1 MSARR
6 RSVFFLT
13 VFSAV
18 AACAFGLTVD
28 SYDAGT
34 GVSQVAVGAPDTP
47 SVFIGGLNTLLH
59 LSENL
64 TRLNELSLGPKRD
77 SPDCDPAQGKEC
89 EDGILTANEVKVLEV
104 DRKKRKLLACG
115 SVRQGVC
122 TLHSLQNISNFVQ
135 MADSAVSN
143 FLGSK
148 KSVVVLFDESTSVQE
163 SLMFVGQ
170 EYDDRNLSF
179 SPNVFSTRVIKS
191 VGSGHAIEFMRN
203 DPEAQQISALDIRLE
218 VKPTYHMEFVDIMQD
233 STFVY
238 FFTNQQKSV
247 QDSLTPYPRIG
258 RICVGDLVYVSY
270 VEMGLICNDG
280 VKDYPLL
287 LASVIHSDIL
297 YFSAAQT
304 LAQSPFEVDEGQG
317 SVLCAVPMTTITTQF
332 QQINFECYNSP
343 NQAVIPSWKQA
354 DTACVFTDVNINV
367 DFCGRDT
374 NWGIQALPVADKQ
387 LTSNIKLLKKFDAG
401 TVITSLSATT
411 QERQTVLLLG
421 SNTGHLM
428 KVAVKKKSGGGFDA
442 YQYMTHQI
450 SDKPIKHDMPLD
462 ANGTH
467 VFILSD
473 TKVYRFPVATCA
485 VHKDCGDCLKSRDP
499 LGCGWCG
506 DTCTTRAECS
516 QTWVDADPAF
526 TPSCPPVLSSISP
539 VSGPME
545 GGTLLTVSGKD
556 FGSKRDSVRF
566 VEVSG
571 VPCQLIEH
579 TSEKLVCRMQQAS
592 KVLEGRVF
600 LTINEQTHTDA
611 RPYYI
616 MGNATSKQSYSFA
629 NPSVSS
635 YSPDQGPLSGGT
647 NIIIIGTY
655 LDVGSNLTVDVGNS
669 TTCKVFSKS
678 HTEIHCTTSSSTT
691 GEGKR
696 NVVVTI
702 DNQQLTL
709 SKPFTILRDPIV
721 EKITPTRSF
730 VSGGIQITV
739 VGSNLHAAVEP
750 TLRAKYRGEQVQ
762 ASEVCKSSE
771 AGRRLKCP
779 ALNMRSVMAPE
790 EGSPEIVSIFVVI
803 DGVRLLEKDSLLN
816 HFEYYPDPEFYPF
829 TELGKLKVFD
839 VNKGELELAGKN
851 LQSGFSIADVQVL
864 IDQDVCNVT
873 EKTSN
878 ILKCKP
884 TYKDSYINDDKRR
897 VVSYTA
903 GHHVGMDG
911 IASNGTRTYAMES
924 VENDYFDRGD
934 VQGAEAIPLLHI
946 DEDMLRLI
954 EKESLLID
962 RETLTLADEIGK
974 GNFGCVKRAFLTLPD
989 QKGDILVAVKTLHNN
1004 NPRDI
1009 ELQSFLQEALIMKDF
1024 NHSNVLTLIGICL
1037 NLDEMP
1043 LVVLPFMKHGD
1054 LLTYIRD
1061 ENHQPTIKDLIMF
1074 GVDIARGM
1082 EYLAGLK
1089 FVHRDLA
1096 ARNCML
1102 DEEFHVRVADFGL
1115 ARDIYEKEYYSSE
1128 NKKAKLPVKWMALES
1143 LEKGTYSSK
1152 SDVWSYGVVLW
1163 ELLTRGVTPYPEVD
1177 NWDIIRYLKA
1187 GRRMP
1192 QPNYCPNMLYTI
1204 MMRCW
1209 SADPASRPTFT
1220 QLVNDILAMVE
1231 QLEHTTGNH
1240 RRNIQSTYVNVN
1252 ECTDYHYRDDLEQM
1266 RADARTTEPVTEI

>member
-1 MSARR
+1 
-6 RSVFFLT
+6 
-13 VFSAV
+13 
-18 AACAFGLTVD
+18 
-28 SYDAGT
+28 
-34 GVSQVAVGAPDTP
+34 
-47 SVFIGGLNTLLH
+47 
-59 LSENL
+59 
-64 TRLNELSLGPKRD
+64 
-77 SPDCDPAQGKEC
+77 
-89 EDGILTANEVKVLEV
+89 
-104 DRKKRKLLACG
+104 
-115 SVRQGVC
+115 
-122 TLHSLQNISNFVQ
+122 
-135 MADSAVSN
+135 
-143 FLGSK
+143 
-148 KSVVVLFDESTSVQE
+148 
-163 SLMFVGQ
+163 
-170 EYDDRNLSF
+170 
-179 SPNVFSTRVIKS
+179 
-191 VGSGHAIEFMRN
+191 
-203 DPEAQQISALDIRLE
+203 
-218 VKPTYHMEFVDIMQD
+218 
-233 STFVY
+233 
-238 FFTNQQKSV
+238 
-247 QDSLTPYPRIG
+247 
-258 RICVGDLVYVSY
+258 
-270 VEMGLICNDG
+270 
-280 VKDYPLL
+280 
-287 LASVIHSDIL
+287 
-297 YFSAAQT
+297 
-304 LAQSPFEVDEGQG
+304 
-317 SVLCAVPMTTITTQF
+317 
-332 QQINFECYNSP
+332 
-343 NQAVIPSWKQA
+343 
-354 DTACVFTDVNINV
+354 
-367 DFCGRDT
+367 
-374 NWGIQALPVADKQ
+374 
-387 LTSNIKLLKKFDAG
+387 
-401 TVITSLSATT
+401 
-411 QERQTVLLLG
+411 
-421 SNTGHLM
+421 
-428 KVAVKKKSGGGFDA
+428 
-442 YQYMTHQI
+442 
-450 SDKPIKHDMPLD
+450 
-462 ANGTH
+462 
-467 VFILSD
+467 
-473 TKVYRFPVATCA
+473 
-485 VHKDCGDCLKSRDP
+485 
-499 LGCGWCG
+499 
-506 DTCTTRAECS
+506 
-516 QTWVDADPAF
+516 
-526 TPSCPPVLSSISP
+526 
-539 VSGPME
+539 
-545 GGTLLTVSGKD
+545 
-556 FGSKRDSVRF
+556 
-566 VEVSG
+566 
-571 VPCQLIEH
+571 
-579 TSEKLVCRMQQAS
+579 
-592 KVLEGRVF
+592 
-600 LTINEQTHTDA
+600 
-611 RPYYI
+611 
-616 MGNATSKQSYSFA
+616 
-629 NPSVSS
+629 
-635 YSPDQGPLSGGT
+635 
-647 NIIIIGTY
+647 
-655 LDVGSNLTVDVGNS
+655 
-669 TTCKVFSKS
+669 
-678 HTEIHCTTSSSTT
+678 
-691 GEGKR
+691 
-696 NVVVTI
+696 
-702 DNQQLTL
+702 
-709 SKPFTILRDPIV
+709 
-721 EKITPTRSF
+721 
-730 VSGGIQITV
+730 
-739 VGSNLHAAVEP
+739 
-750 TLRAKYRGEQVQ
+750 
-762 ASEVCKSSE
+762 
-771 AGRRLKCP
+771 
-779 ALNMRSVMAPE
+779 MAPE

-897 VVSYTA
+897 VVSVQVGNLRFSGSHIGYISFTKSAEAGLSPVIVALVVVLVLVLVAVAVLLVCMKRKRVGFFKPKTESPSVQYTA